1 MTRPRA
7 LITGASAGIGAELA
21 RIFAAKGHDLILVAR
36 REDRLNALKQE
47 LAPTEADV
55 VVIAQDLTR
64 PNAAEA
70 LAAQIAARSLA
81 VDVLINNA
89 GIAFGGAFAAM
100 DTAVATTMLQLNVVA
115 LVELTQRILPSMLA
129 RGRGRILNVSSLS
142 AFQPVPL
149 MTLYAA
155 SKAFVLSF
163 SEALSEELKGKGVSV
178 TALCPGLT
186 DTDMVSEAT
195 GQKAGLPHVP
205 SAFLAR
211 VRDVALEGYQACMN
225 GEAVRVPGFA
235 NRMTAL
241 WSTSTPRWVVR
252 TMSGLFARQM
262 LRE

>member
-21 RIFAAKGHDLILVAR
+21 RIFAAKGHDLIVVAR
-36 REDRLNALKQE
+36 REDRLNALKDE
-47 LAPTEADV
+47 LASSDADIV
-55 VVIAQDLTR
+55 VLAQDLTR
-64 PNAAEA
+64 PNAAES
-70 LAAQIAARSLA
+70 LAAQVAARGLA
-81 VDVLINNA
+81 VDVLVNNA

-100 DTAVATTMLQLNVVA
+100 DVAVASTMLQLNVVA
-115 LVELTQRILPSMLA
+115 LVELTQRFLPAMIA

-163 SEALSEELKGKGVSV
+163 SEALSEELRGKGVTV

-186 DTDMVSEAT
+186 DTDMVADAT
-195 GQKAGLPHVP
+195 GAKAGLPQVP
-205 SAFLAR
+205 AAFIAR
-211 VRDVALEGYQACMN
+211 VRDVATEGYQACMN

-235 NRMTAL
+235 NKMTAL